1 MTGLTRANLL
11 LLREKARSVS
21 GSIEILKGRRQALIR
36 EFLKETMPF
45 LRSRKDIKK
54 MYGRAI
60 EELALSL
67 GHEGRDAVESIAMV
81 SERQLGVEI
90 TERSIWG
97 LRYRDIMVRET
108 PVRSPEER
116 GYDYRST
123 TPHLEECIHLF
134 EKLLEAVLKVAA
146 YESKLKRLGD
156 EILKTTRKIR
166 VLEERVLPRLNMD
179 IKTITRRIEERDK
192 EEYYRLKR
200 VKGKLVTAPSVRGKF
215 QLDRGL

>member
-1 MTGLTRANLL
+1 VTGLTRANLL
-11 LLREKARSVS
+11 LLREKAGSVS

-45 LRSRKDIKK
+45 LRSRKDIRK
-54 MYGRAI
+54 MYGRAV

-67 GHEGRDAVESIAMV
+67 GHEGRDAIESIAMV
-81 SERQLGVEI
+81 SEREFGIEI
-90 TERSIWG
+90 TERSVWG
-97 LRYRDIMVRET
+97 LKYKDIIVRET
-108 PVRSPEER
+108 PVRSPEDR

-134 EKLLEAVLKVAA
+134 EKLLEAILKVAA

-166 VLEERVLPRLNMD
+166 VLEERVLPRLNTD
-179 IKTITRRIEERDK
+179 IKTITRRIEEREK

-200 VKGKLVTAPSVRGKF
+200 VKEKLVTKRRPCP
-215 QLDRGL
+215 